1 MQKLP
6 NNIRFQVSGS
16 FYLKDPESS
25 ELGKKILKHGIRM
38 IDELGFDEFTFR
50 KLGMEIGSNEASI
63 YRYFESK
70 YKFLIFLSSWYWA
83 WMEYSLILALTNVNS
98 PEKRLE
104 RAIAL
109 LAHEPNDNLDLE
121 HFELEKLSR
130 IVNSESSKSYLTKEV
145 DEANN
150 GGAFINYKQFVSRV
164 SDIVKEINTR
174 YKYPNMLIS
183 TVIEGI
189 HLQRFFA
196 EHLPRLTN
204 KQKDNQYI
212 QKFFTELVFKTIK
225 G

>member
-1 MQKLP
+1 
-6 NNIRFQVSGS
+6 
-16 FYLKDPESS
+16 
-25 ELGKKILKHGIRM
+25 M

>member
-1 MQKLP
+1 MT
-6 NNIRFQVSGS
+6 NNIRFHVSES

-25 ELGKKILKHGIRM
+25 ELGRKILKHGIHM

-70 YKFLIFLSSWYWA
+70 YKFFIFLSSWYWA
-83 WMEYSLILALTNVNS
+83 WMEYSLILALTNVTS
-98 PEKRLE
+98 AEKRLE

-109 LAHEPNDNLDLE
+109 LSNEPKDNVNLEYFDLVR
-121 HFELEKLSR
+121 LSR
-130 IVNSESSKSYLTKEV
+130 VVNAEYSKSFLTKDV
-145 DEANN
+145 DVANKD
-150 GGAFINYKQFVSRV
+150 GAFINYKQFVSRV
-164 SDIVKEINTR
+164 SDIVKEINCK

-189 HLQRFFA
+189 LLQKFFA

-204 KQKDNQYI
+204 KQKDSLYI